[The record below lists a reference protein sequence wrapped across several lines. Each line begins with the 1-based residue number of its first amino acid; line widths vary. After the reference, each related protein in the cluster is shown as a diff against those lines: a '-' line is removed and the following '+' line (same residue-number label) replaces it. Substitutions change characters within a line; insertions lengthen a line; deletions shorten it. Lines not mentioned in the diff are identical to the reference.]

1 MPQSRRYRYTLSN
14 MTVDRFLFHSK
25 ARIAS
30 KISEIFRSTL
40 HGELSPRAM
49 LRAMLKTLPFVATKS
64 QHALQ
69 RNELISTL
77 SQYFG
82 EEIFRSLTD
91 VTYNTKAT
99 TKARHIL
106 QTAVDQLAELAQLR
120 LLSAKW
126 DSCASTGAGRA
137 ER

>member
-49 LRAMLKTLPFVATKS
+49 LKTLPFVATKS

-69 RNELISTL
+69 RHELISTL